1 MRISFFDMVKCLNKA
16 AKIQSERIIFHFET
30 NLIQIWL
37 QTGLEQQVL
46 VDVFSKAFVCIVG
59 DFNDI
64 KRIFFAHVIKRAG
77 ILPCISIKN
86 GNTVAGSVNS
96 CFSFIRKGN

>member
-1 MRISFFDMVKCLNKA
+1 MVKCLNKTTE
-16 AKIQSERIIFHFET
+16 IQSECIIFHFET
-30 NLIQIWL
+30 DLIQIWL
-37 QTGLEQQVL
+37 QTGLEQQTL

-59 DFNDI
+59 NFNDI

-77 ILPCISIKN
+77 ILSCIGIKH
-86 GNTVAGSVNS
+86 GNAVAGSVNS